1 MSFKVA
7 QEAFAYSVIKYLVSD
22 KNGSAHGTSQKTLIF
37 NDLCNVF
44 NKIASTTFVRKFTSM
59 SKIKNNLYFKIGGI
73 VLIALLLLIPTG
85 MIKSIIYE
93 REQTQQ
99 EAIDE
104 VSEKWGG
111 EQTLQGP
118 VLTIPYTRYVKEINK
133 ATGKETLVQITE
145 RLHILPSK
153 LNIQANVNPNRRHR
167 GIFDIVV
174 YNSMLHVSGEF
185 TKLEFKDLESKGH
198 VFKFNEAVLNA
209 GIDDLRGIEKQIS
222 LNWDGQKVS
231 FNPGVTNSDVFYSG
245 INAKVNISPTD
256 DHLYRF
262 SFDIELKG
270 SQQLYFTPVGKETDV
285 VLKSDWQTPKF
296 DGAFLPDEHK
306 TDKNG
311 FKAHWNVLNLNRNYP
326 QSWTGSS
333 YKLRE
338 SSFGVDLKLPV
349 DNYQKS
355 HRTIHYALLFIGLT
369 FLVFFFIEIFQS
381 AGIHPIQYILVGI
394 ALVVFYTLLIAF
406 SEHIAFNAAFLL
418 SALATVLLISMYVRA
433 ILRSVKMSLFI
444 AGLLSMLYIFIFVII
459 QLEDLAL
466 LIGSIGVFII
476 LGLVMYFSRKIDW
489 YNLTADKADTQRD
502 QIS

>member
-1 MSFKVA
+1 MS
-7 QEAFAYSVIKYLVSD
+7 
-22 KNGSAHGTSQKTLIF
+22 
-37 NDLCNVF
+37 
-44 NKIASTTFVRKFTSM
+44 R
-59 SKIKNNLYFKIGGI
+59 IKNNLYFKIGGI

-93 REQTQQ
+93 REQTQR

-111 EQTLQGP
+111 AQTLQGP
-118 VLTIPYTRYVKEINK
+118 VLTIPYTRYVKEIDK

-145 RLHILPSK
+145 RLHVLPSK
-153 LNIQANVNPNRRHR
+153 LDIQASVKPDLRHR
-167 GIFDIVV
+167 GVYEIVV
-174 YNSMLHVSGEF
+174 YNSALHVSGAF
-185 TKLEFKDLESKGH
+185 TKLDFKDLEAKGH
-198 VFKFNEAVLNA
+198 SFKFNEATLNA
-209 GIDDLRGIEKQIS
+209 GIDDLRGIEKQIE
-222 LNWDGQKVS
+222 LNWEGKKLP
-231 FNPGVTNSDVFYSG
+231 FNPGVSNQDIFYSG
-245 INAKVNISPTD
+245 INSKVSISPTD

-285 VLKSDWQTPKF
+285 VLNSDWQTPKF
-296 DGAFLPDEHK
+296 DGAFLPDQHK
-306 TDKNG
+306 TDKAG
-311 FKAHWNVLNLNRNYP
+311 FKAHWNILNLNRNYP

-333 YKLRE
+333 YKLRD

-355 HRTIHYALLFIGLT
+355 HRSIHYAILFIGLT

-381 AGIHPIQYILVGI
+381 SGIHPIQYILVGI
-394 ALVVFYTLLIAF
+394 ALVVFYTLLLSI
-406 SEHIAFNAAFLL
+406 SEHIRFNYAFIL
-418 SALATVLLISMYVRA
+418 SALATVALISLYVRA
-433 ILRSVKMSLFI
+433 ILRSLKMSLFI

-489 YNLTADKADTQRD
+489 YNIGQDKNA
-502 QIS
+502 I

>member
-1 MSFKVA
+1 MTMS
-7 QEAFAYSVIKYLVSD
+7 
-22 KNGSAHGTSQKTLIF
+22 
-37 NDLCNVF
+37 
-44 NKIASTTFVRKFTSM
+44 R
-59 SKIKNNLYFKIGGI
+59 IKNNLYFKIGGI

-93 REQTQQ
+93 REQTQR

-111 EQTLQGP
+111 AQTLQGP
-118 VLTIPYTRYVKEINK
+118 VLTIPYTRYVKEIDK

-145 RLHILPSK
+145 RLHVLPSK
-153 LNIQANVNPNRRHR
+153 LDIQASVKPDRRHR
-167 GIFDIVV
+167 GVYEIVV
-174 YNSMLHVSGEF
+174 YNSALHVSGAF
-185 TKLEFKDLESKGH
+185 TKLDFKDLEAKGH
-198 VFKFNEAVLNA
+198 SFKFNEATLNA
-209 GIDDLRGIEKQIS
+209 GIDDLRGIEKQIE
-222 LNWDGQKVS
+222 LNWEGKKLP
-231 FNPGVTNSDVFYSG
+231 FNPGVSNQDIFYSG
-245 INAKVNISPTD
+245 INSKVSISPTD

-285 VLKSDWQTPKF
+285 VLNSDWQTPKF
-296 DGAFLPDEHK
+296 DGAFLPDQHK
-306 TDKNG
+306 TDKAG
-311 FKAHWNVLNLNRNYP
+311 FKAHWNILNLNRNYP

-333 YKLRE
+333 YKLRD

-355 HRTIHYALLFIGLT
+355 HRSIHYAILFIGLT

-381 AGIHPIQYILVGI
+381 SGIHPIQYILVGI
-394 ALVVFYTLLIAF
+394 ALVVFYTLLLSI
-406 SEHIAFNAAFLL
+406 SEHIRFNYAFIL
-418 SALATVLLISMYVRA
+418 SALATVALISLYVRA
-433 ILRSVKMSLFI
+433 ILRSLKMSLFI

-489 YNLTADKADTQRD
+489 YNIGQDKNA
-502 QIS
+502 I

>member
-1 MSFKVA
+1 
-7 QEAFAYSVIKYLVSD
+7 
-22 KNGSAHGTSQKTLIF
+22 
-37 NDLCNVF
+37 
-44 NKIASTTFVRKFTSM
+44 M

-93 REQTQQ
+93 REQTQR

-118 VLTIPYTRYVKEINK
+118 VLTIPYTRYVKEIDK
-133 ATGKETLVQITE
+133 ASGKEKLVQITE
-145 RLHILPSK
+145 RLHVLPNK
-153 LNIQANVNPNRRHR
+153 LNVQASVNPDRRHR
-167 GIFDIVV
+167 GVYEIVV
-174 YNSMLHVSGEF
+174 YNSHLQVSGEF
-185 TKLEFKDLESKGH
+185 TKLDFKDLESKGH
-198 VFKFNEAVLNA
+198 TFKFNEATLDA
-209 GIDDLRGIEKQIS
+209 GIGDLRGIEKQIN
-222 LNWDGQKVS
+222 LNWDGQKIG
-231 FNPGVTNSDVFYSG
+231 FNPGVSNQDIFYTG
-245 INAKVNISPTD
+245 INAKVNIAPAD

-262 SFDIELKG
+262 SFDVELKG
-270 SQQLYFTPVGKETDV
+270 SQQLFFTPVGKETDV
-285 VLKSDWQTPKF
+285 VLTSDWQTPKF
-296 DGAFLPDEHK
+296 TGSFLPDK
-306 TDKNG
+306 YTTDKNG

-333 YKLRE
+333 YKIND
-338 SSFGVDLKLPV
+338 SAFGVDLKLPV

-381 AGIHPIQYILVGI
+381 SGIHPIQYILVGI
-394 ALVVFYTLLIAF
+394 ALVVFYTLLLSI
-406 SEHIAFNAAFLL
+406 SEHIRFNSAFLL
-418 SALATVLLISMYVRA
+418 SALATVILISTYVRA
-433 ILRSVKMSLFI
+433 ILRSLKMSLFI

-489 YNLTADKADTQRD
+489 YNLNQNNPGA
-502 QIS
+502 

>member
-1 MSFKVA
+1 MS
-7 QEAFAYSVIKYLVSD
+7 
-22 KNGSAHGTSQKTLIF
+22 
-37 NDLCNVF
+37 
-44 NKIASTTFVRKFTSM
+44 R
-59 SKIKNNLYFKIGGI
+59 IKNNLYFKIGGI

-93 REQTQQ
+93 REQTQR

-111 EQTLQGP
+111 AQTLQGP
-118 VLTIPYTRYVKEINK
+118 VLSIPYTRYVKEIDK

-145 RLHILPSK
+145 RLHVLPSK
-153 LNIQANVNPNRRHR
+153 LDIQASVKPDRRHR
-167 GIFDIVV
+167 GVYEIVV
-174 YNSMLHVSGEF
+174 YNSALHVSGAF
-185 TKLEFKDLESKGH
+185 TKLDFKDLEAKGH
-198 VFKFNEAVLNA
+198 SFKFNEATLNA
-209 GIDDLRGIEKQIS
+209 GIDDLRGIEKQIE
-222 LNWDGQKVS
+222 LNWEGKKLP
-231 FNPGVTNSDVFYSG
+231 FNPGVSNQDIFYSG
-245 INAKVNISPTD
+245 INAKVSISPTD

-285 VLKSDWQTPKF
+285 VLNSDWQTPKF
-296 DGAFLPDEHK
+296 DGAFLPDQHK
-306 TDKNG
+306 TDKAG

-333 YKLRE
+333 YKLRD

-355 HRTIHYALLFIGLT
+355 HRSIHYAILFIGLT
-369 FLVFFFIEIFQS
+369 FLVFFFIEIFQAS
-381 AGIHPIQYILVGI
+381 GIHPIQYILVGI
-394 ALVVFYTLLIAF
+394 ALVVFYTLLLSI
-406 SEHIAFNAAFLL
+406 SEHIRFNYAFIL
-418 SALATVLLISMYVRA
+418 SALATVALISLYVRA
-433 ILRSVKMSLFI
+433 ILRSLKMSLFI

-489 YNLTADKADTQRD
+489 YNIGQDKNA
-502 QIS
+502 I

>member
-1 MSFKVA
+1 MS
-7 QEAFAYSVIKYLVSD
+7 
-22 KNGSAHGTSQKTLIF
+22 
-37 NDLCNVF
+37 
-44 NKIASTTFVRKFTSM
+44 R
-59 SKIKNNLYFKIGGI
+59 IKNNLYFKIGGI
-73 VLIALLLLIPTG
+73 ILIALLLLIPTG

-93 REQTQQ
+93 REQTQR

-111 EQTLQGP
+111 AQTLQGP
-118 VLTIPYTRYVKEINK
+118 VLTIPYTRYVKEIDK

-145 RLHILPSK
+145 RLHVLPSK
-153 LNIQANVNPNRRHR
+153 LDIQASVKPDRRHR
-167 GIFDIVV
+167 GVYEIVV
-174 YNSMLHVSGEF
+174 YNSALHVSGAF
-185 TKLEFKDLESKGH
+185 TKLDFKDLEAKGH
-198 VFKFNEAVLNA
+198 SFKFNEATLNA
-209 GIDDLRGIEKQIS
+209 GIDDLRGIEKQIE
-222 LNWDGQKVS
+222 LNWEGKKLP
-231 FNPGVTNSDVFYSG
+231 FNPGVSNQDIFYSG
-245 INAKVNISPTD
+245 INAKVSISPTD

-285 VLKSDWQTPKF
+285 VLNSDWQTPKF
-296 DGAFLPDEHK
+296 DGAFLPDQHK
-306 TDKNG
+306 TDKAG

-333 YKLRE
+333 YKLRD

-355 HRTIHYALLFIGLT
+355 HRSIHYAILFIGLT
-369 FLVFFFIEIFQS
+369 FLVFFFIEIFQAS
-381 AGIHPIQYILVGI
+381 GIHPIQYILVGI
-394 ALVVFYTLLIAF
+394 ALVVFYTLLLSI
-406 SEHIAFNAAFLL
+406 SEHIRFNYAFIL
-418 SALATVLLISMYVRA
+418 SALATVALISLYVRA
-433 ILRSVKMSLFI
+433 ILRSLKMSLFI

-489 YNLTADKADTQRD
+489 YNIGQDKNA
-502 QIS
+502 I

>member
-1 MSFKVA
+1 MS
-7 QEAFAYSVIKYLVSD
+7 
-22 KNGSAHGTSQKTLIF
+22 
-37 NDLCNVF
+37 
-44 NKIASTTFVRKFTSM
+44 R
-59 SKIKNNLYFKIGGI
+59 IKNSLYFKIGGI

-93 REQTQQ
+93 REQTQR

-111 EQTLQGP
+111 AQTLQGP
-118 VLTIPYTRYVKEINK
+118 VLTIPYTRYVKEIDK
-133 ATGKETLVQITE
+133 ANGKETLVQITE
-145 RLHILPSK
+145 RLHVLPSK
-153 LNIQANVNPNRRHR
+153 LDIQASVKPDRRHR
-167 GIFDIVV
+167 GVYEIVV
-174 YNSMLHVSGEF
+174 YNSALHVSGAF
-185 TKLEFKDLESKGH
+185 TKLDFKDLEAKGH
-198 VFKFNEAVLNA
+198 SFKFNEATLNA
-209 GIDDLRGIEKQIS
+209 GIDDLRGIEKQIE
-222 LNWDGQKVS
+222 LNWEGKKLP
-231 FNPGVTNSDVFYSG
+231 FNPGVSNQDIFYSG
-245 INAKVNISPTD
+245 INSKVSISPTD

-285 VLKSDWQTPKF
+285 VLNSDWQTPKF
-296 DGAFLPDEHK
+296 DGAFLPDQHK
-306 TDKNG
+306 TDKAG
-311 FKAHWNVLNLNRNYP
+311 FKAHWNILNLNRNYP

-333 YKLRE
+333 YKLRD

-355 HRTIHYALLFIGLT
+355 HRSIHYAILFIGLT

-381 AGIHPIQYILVGI
+381 SGIHPIQYILVGI
-394 ALVVFYTLLIAF
+394 ALVVFYTLLLSI
-406 SEHIAFNAAFLL
+406 SEHIRFNYAFIL
-418 SALATVLLISMYVRA
+418 SALATVALISLYVRA
-433 ILRSVKMSLFI
+433 ILRSLKMSLFI

-489 YNLTADKADTQRD
+489 YNIGQDKNA
-502 QIS
+502 I

>member
-1 MSFKVA
+1 MS
-7 QEAFAYSVIKYLVSD
+7 
-22 KNGSAHGTSQKTLIF
+22 
-37 NDLCNVF
+37 
-44 NKIASTTFVRKFTSM
+44 R
-59 SKIKNNLYFKIGGI
+59 IKNSLYFKIGGI

-93 REQTQQ
+93 REHTQR

-111 EQTLQGP
+111 AQTLQGP
-118 VLTIPYTRYVKEINK
+118 VLTIPYTRYVKEIDK

-145 RLHILPSK
+145 RLHVLPSK
-153 LNIQANVNPNRRHR
+153 LDIQASVKPDRRHR
-167 GIFDIVV
+167 GVYEIVV
-174 YNSMLHVSGEF
+174 YNSALHVSGAF
-185 TKLEFKDLESKGH
+185 TKLDFKDLEAKGH
-198 VFKFNEAVLNA
+198 SFKFNEATLNA
-209 GIDDLRGIEKQIS
+209 GIDDLRGIEKQIE
-222 LNWDGQKVS
+222 LNWEGKKLP
-231 FNPGVTNSDVFYSG
+231 FNPGVSNQDIFYSG
-245 INAKVNISPTD
+245 INSKVSISPTD

-285 VLKSDWQTPKF
+285 VLNSDWQTPKF
-296 DGAFLPDEHK
+296 DGAFLPDQHK
-306 TDKNG
+306 TDKAG
-311 FKAHWNVLNLNRNYP
+311 FKAHWNILNLNRNYP

-333 YKLRE
+333 YKLRD

-355 HRTIHYALLFIGLT
+355 HRSIHYAILFIGLT

-381 AGIHPIQYILVGI
+381 SGIHPIQYILVGI
-394 ALVVFYTLLIAF
+394 ALVVFYTLLLSI
-406 SEHIAFNAAFLL
+406 SEHIRFNYAFIL
-418 SALATVLLISMYVRA
+418 SALATVALISLYVRA
-433 ILRSVKMSLFI
+433 ILRSLKMSLFI

-489 YNLTADKADTQRD
+489 YNIGQDKNA
-502 QIS
+502 I

>member
-1 MSFKVA
+1 MS
-7 QEAFAYSVIKYLVSD
+7 
-22 KNGSAHGTSQKTLIF
+22 
-37 NDLCNVF
+37 
-44 NKIASTTFVRKFTSM
+44 R
-59 SKIKNNLYFKIGGI
+59 IKNNLYFKIGGI

-93 REQTQQ
+93 REQTQR

-111 EQTLQGP
+111 AQTLQGP
-118 VLTIPYTRYVKEINK
+118 VLTIPYTRYVKEIDK

-145 RLHILPSK
+145 RLHVLPSK
-153 LNIQANVNPNRRHR
+153 LDIQASVKPDRRHR
-167 GIFDIVV
+167 GVYEIVV
-174 YNSMLHVSGEF
+174 YNSALHVSGAF
-185 TKLEFKDLESKGH
+185 TKLDFKDLEAKGH
-198 VFKFNEAVLNA
+198 SFKFNEATLNA
-209 GIDDLRGIEKQIS
+209 GIDDLRGIEKQIE
-222 LNWDGQKVS
+222 LNWEGKKLP
-231 FNPGVTNSDVFYSG
+231 FNPGVSNQDIFYSG
-245 INAKVNISPTD
+245 INAKVSISPTD

-285 VLKSDWQTPKF
+285 VLNSDWQTPKF
-296 DGAFLPDEHK
+296 DGAFLPDQHK
-306 TDKNG
+306 TDKAG

-333 YKLRE
+333 YELRD

-355 HRTIHYALLFIGLT
+355 HRSIHYAILFIGLT
-369 FLVFFFIEIFQS
+369 FLVFFFIEIFQAS
-381 AGIHPIQYILVGI
+381 GIHPIQYILVGI
-394 ALVVFYTLLIAF
+394 ALVVFYTLLLSI
-406 SEHIAFNAAFLL
+406 SEHIRFNYAFIL
-418 SALATVLLISMYVRA
+418 SALATVALISLYVRA
-433 ILRSVKMSLFI
+433 ILRSLKMSLFI

-489 YNLTADKADTQRD
+489 YNIGQDKNA
-502 QIS
+502 I

>member
-1 MSFKVA
+1 MS
-7 QEAFAYSVIKYLVSD
+7 
-22 KNGSAHGTSQKTLIF
+22 
-37 NDLCNVF
+37 
-44 NKIASTTFVRKFTSM
+44 R
-59 SKIKNNLYFKIGGI
+59 IKNNLYFKIGGI

-93 REQTQQ
+93 REQTQS
-99 EAIDE
+99 EAIEE

-111 EQTLQGP
+111 AQTLQGP
-118 VLTIPYTRYVKEINK
+118 VLTIPYTRYVKEIDK

-145 RLHILPSK
+145 RLHVLPSK
-153 LNIQANVNPNRRHR
+153 LDIQASVKPDRRHR
-167 GIFDIVV
+167 GVYEIVV
-174 YNSMLHVSGEF
+174 YNSALHVSGAF
-185 TKLEFKDLESKGH
+185 TKLDFKDLEAKGH
-198 VFKFNEAVLNA
+198 SFKFNEATLNA
-209 GIDDLRGIEKQIS
+209 GIDDLRGIEKQIE
-222 LNWDGQKVS
+222 LNWEGKKLP
-231 FNPGVTNSDVFYSG
+231 FNPGVSNQDIFYSG
-245 INAKVNISPTD
+245 INSKVSISPTD

-285 VLKSDWQTPKF
+285 VLNSDWQTPKF
-296 DGAFLPDEHK
+296 DGAFLPDQHK
-306 TDKNG
+306 TDKAG
-311 FKAHWNVLNLNRNYP
+311 FKAHWNILNLNRNYP

-333 YKLRE
+333 YKLRD

-355 HRTIHYALLFIGLT
+355 HRSIHYAILFIGLT

-381 AGIHPIQYILVGI
+381 SGIHPIQYILVGI
-394 ALVVFYTLLIAF
+394 ALVVFYTLLLSI
-406 SEHIAFNAAFLL
+406 SEHIRFNYAFIL
-418 SALATVLLISMYVRA
+418 SALATVALISLYVRA
-433 ILRSVKMSLFI
+433 ILRSLKMSLFI

-489 YNLTADKADTQRD
+489 YNIGQDKNA
-502 QIS
+502 I

>member
-1 MSFKVA
+1 MS
-7 QEAFAYSVIKYLVSD
+7 
-22 KNGSAHGTSQKTLIF
+22 
-37 NDLCNVF
+37 
-44 NKIASTTFVRKFTSM
+44 R
-59 SKIKNNLYFKIGGI
+59 IKNNLYFKIGGI

-93 REQTQQ
+93 REQTQR

-111 EQTLQGP
+111 AQTLQGP
-118 VLTIPYTRYVKEINK
+118 VLTIPYTRYVKEIDK

-145 RLHILPSK
+145 RLHVLPSK
-153 LNIQANVNPNRRHR
+153 LDIQASVKPDRRHR
-167 GIFDIVV
+167 GVYEIVV
-174 YNSMLHVSGEF
+174 YNSALHVSGAF
-185 TKLEFKDLESKGH
+185 TKLDFKDLEAKGH
-198 VFKFNEAVLNA
+198 SFKFNEATLNA
-209 GIDDLRGIEKQIS
+209 GIDDLRGIEKQIE
-222 LNWDGQKVS
+222 LNWEGKKLP
-231 FNPGVTNSDVFYSG
+231 FNPGVSNQDIFYSG
-245 INAKVNISPTD
+245 INAKVSISPTD

-285 VLKSDWQTPKF
+285 VLNSDWQTPKF
-296 DGAFLPDEHK
+296 DGAFLPDQHK
-306 TDKNG
+306 TDKAG

-333 YKLRE
+333 YKLRD

-355 HRTIHYALLFIGLT
+355 HRSIHYAILFIGLT
-369 FLVFFFIEIFQS
+369 FLVFFFIEIFQA

-394 ALVVFYTLLIAF
+394 ALVVFYTLLLSI
-406 SEHIAFNAAFLL
+406 SEHIRFNYAFIL
-418 SALATVLLISMYVRA
+418 SALATVALISLYVRA
-433 ILRSVKMSLFI
+433 ILRSLKMSLFI
-444 AGLLSMLYIFIFVII
+444 AGLLGMLYVFIFVII

-489 YNLTADKADTQRD
+489 YNIGQDKNA
-502 QIS
+502 I

>member
-1 MSFKVA
+1 MS
-7 QEAFAYSVIKYLVSD
+7 
-22 KNGSAHGTSQKTLIF
+22 
-37 NDLCNVF
+37 
-44 NKIASTTFVRKFTSM
+44 R
-59 SKIKNNLYFKIGGI
+59 IKNNLYFKIGGI

-93 REQTQQ
+93 REQTQR

-111 EQTLQGP
+111 AQTLQGP
-118 VLTIPYTRYVKEINK
+118 VLTIPYTRYVKEIDK

-145 RLHILPSK
+145 RLHVLPSK
-153 LNIQANVNPNRRHR
+153 LDIQASVKPDRRHR
-167 GIFDIVV
+167 GVYEIVV
-174 YNSMLHVSGEF
+174 YNSALHVSGAF
-185 TKLEFKDLESKGH
+185 TKLDFKDLEAKGH
-198 VFKFNEAVLNA
+198 SFKFNEATLNA
-209 GIDDLRGIEKQIS
+209 GIDDLRGIEKQIE
-222 LNWDGQKVS
+222 LNWEGKKLP
-231 FNPGVTNSDVFYSG
+231 FNPGVSNQDIFYSG
-245 INAKVNISPTD
+245 INSKVSISPTD

-285 VLKSDWQTPKF
+285 VLNSDWQTPKF
-296 DGAFLPDEHK
+296 DGAFLPDQHK
-306 TDKNG
+306 TDKAG
-311 FKAHWNVLNLNRNYP
+311 FKAHWNILNLNRNYP

-333 YKLRE
+333 YKLRD

-355 HRTIHYALLFIGLT
+355 HRSIHYAILFIGLT

-381 AGIHPIQYILVGI
+381 SGIHPIQYILVGI
-394 ALVVFYTLLIAF
+394 ALVVFYTLLLSI
-406 SEHIAFNAAFLL
+406 SEHIRFNYAFIL
-418 SALATVLLISMYVRA
+418 SALATVALISLYVRG
-433 ILRSVKMSLFI
+433 ILRSLKMSLFI

-489 YNLTADKADTQRD
+489 YNIGQDKNA
-502 QIS
+502 I

>member
-1 MSFKVA
+1 MS
-7 QEAFAYSVIKYLVSD
+7 
-22 KNGSAHGTSQKTLIF
+22 
-37 NDLCNVF
+37 
-44 NKIASTTFVRKFTSM
+44 R
-59 SKIKNNLYFKIGGI
+59 IKNNLYFKIGGI

-93 REQTQQ
+93 REQTQR

-111 EQTLQGP
+111 AQTLQGP
-118 VLTIPYTRYVKEINK
+118 VLTIPYTRYVKEIDK

-145 RLHILPSK
+145 RLHVLPSK
-153 LNIQANVNPNRRHR
+153 LDIQASVKPDRRHR
-167 GIFDIVV
+167 GVYEIVV
-174 YNSMLHVSGEF
+174 YNSALHVSGAF
-185 TKLEFKDLESKGH
+185 TKLDFKDLEAKGH
-198 VFKFNEAVLNA
+198 SFKFNEATLNA
-209 GIDDLRGIEKQIS
+209 GIDDLRGIEKQIE
-222 LNWDGQKVS
+222 LNWEGKKLP
-231 FNPGVTNSDVFYSG
+231 FNPGVSNQDIFYSG
-245 INAKVNISPTD
+245 INAKVSISPTD

-285 VLKSDWQTPKF
+285 VLNSDWQTPKF
-296 DGAFLPDEHK
+296 DGAFLPDQHK
-306 TDKNG
+306 TDKAG
-311 FKAHWNVLNLNRNYP
+311 FKAHWNILNLNRNYP

-333 YKLRE
+333 YELRD

-355 HRTIHYALLFIGLT
+355 HRSIHYAILFIGLT
-369 FLVFFFIEIFQS
+369 FLVFFFIEIFQAS
-381 AGIHPIQYILVGI
+381 GIHPIQYILVGI
-394 ALVVFYTLLIAF
+394 ALVVFYTLLLSI
-406 SEHIAFNAAFLL
+406 SEHIRFNYAFIL
-418 SALATVLLISMYVRA
+418 SALATVALISLYVRA
-433 ILRSVKMSLFI
+433 ILRSLKMSLFI

-489 YNLTADKADTQRD
+489 YNIGQDKNA
-502 QIS
+502 I

>member
-1 MSFKVA
+1 
-7 QEAFAYSVIKYLVSD
+7 
-22 KNGSAHGTSQKTLIF
+22 
-37 NDLCNVF
+37 
-44 NKIASTTFVRKFTSM
+44 M

-93 REQTQQ
+93 REQTQR

-118 VLTIPYTRYVKEINK
+118 VLTIPYTRYVKEIDK
-133 ATGKETLVQITE
+133 ATAKETLVQITE
-145 RLHILPSK
+145 RLHVLPSK
-153 LNIQANVNPNRRHR
+153 LDIQASVKPDRRHR
-167 GIFDIVV
+167 GVYEIVV
-174 YNSMLHVSGEF
+174 YNSALHVSGEF
-185 TKLEFKDLESKGH
+185 TKLDFKDLEAKGH
-198 VFKFNEAVLNA
+198 SFKFNEATLNA
-209 GIDDLRGIEKQIS
+209 GIDDLRGIEKQIV
-222 LNWDGQKVS
+222 LNWEGKKLP
-231 FNPGVTNSDVFYSG
+231 FNPGVSNQDIFYSG
-245 INAKVNISPTD
+245 INAKVSISPTD

-262 SFDIELKG
+262 SFDVELKG

-285 VLKSDWQTPKF
+285 VLNSDWQTPKF

-306 TDKNG
+306 TDKAG

-333 YKLRE
+333 YKLRD

-355 HRTIHYALLFIGLT
+355 HRSIHYAILFIGLT

-381 AGIHPIQYILVGI
+381 SGIHPIQYILVGI
-394 ALVVFYTLLIAF
+394 ALVVFYTLLLSI
-406 SEHIAFNAAFLL
+406 SEHIQFNGAFLL
-418 SALATVLLISMYVRA
+418 SALATVILISSYVRA
-433 ILRSVKMSLFI
+433 ILRSLKMSLFI

-489 YNLTADKADTQRD
+489 YNLNQNNLEA
-502 QIS
+502 

>member
-1 MSFKVA
+1 MS
-7 QEAFAYSVIKYLVSD
+7 
-22 KNGSAHGTSQKTLIF
+22 
-37 NDLCNVF
+37 
-44 NKIASTTFVRKFTSM
+44 R
-59 SKIKNNLYFKIGGI
+59 IKNNLYFKIGGI

-93 REQTQQ
+93 REQTQR

-111 EQTLQGP
+111 AQTLQGP
-118 VLTIPYTRYVKEINK
+118 VLSIPYTRYVKEIDK

-145 RLHILPSK
+145 RLHVLPSK
-153 LNIQANVNPNRRHR
+153 LDIQASVKPDRRHR
-167 GIFDIVV
+167 GVYEIVV
-174 YNSMLHVSGEF
+174 YNSALHVSGAF
-185 TKLEFKDLESKGH
+185 TKLDFKDLEAKGH
-198 VFKFNEAVLNA
+198 SFKFNEATLNA
-209 GIDDLRGIEKQIS
+209 GIDDLRGIEKQIE
-222 LNWDGQKVS
+222 LNWEGKKLP
-231 FNPGVTNSDVFYSG
+231 FNPGVSNQDIFYSG
-245 INAKVNISPTD
+245 INAKVNVSPTD

-285 VLKSDWQTPKF
+285 VLNSDWQTPKF
-296 DGAFLPDEHK
+296 DGAFLPDQHK
-306 TDKNG
+306 TDKAG

-333 YKLRE
+333 YKLRD

-355 HRTIHYALLFIGLT
+355 HRSIHYAILFIGLT
-369 FLVFFFIEIFQS
+369 FLVFFFIEIFQAS
-381 AGIHPIQYILVGI
+381 GIHPIQYILVGI
-394 ALVVFYTLLIAF
+394 ALVVFYTLLLSI
-406 SEHIAFNAAFLL
+406 SEHIRFNYAFIL
-418 SALATVLLISMYVRA
+418 SALATVALISLYVRA
-433 ILRSVKMSLFI
+433 ILRSLKMSLFI

-489 YNLTADKADTQRD
+489 YNIGQDKNA
-502 QIS
+502 I

>member
-1 MSFKVA
+1 MS
-7 QEAFAYSVIKYLVSD
+7 
-22 KNGSAHGTSQKTLIF
+22 
-37 NDLCNVF
+37 
-44 NKIASTTFVRKFTSM
+44 R
-59 SKIKNNLYFKIGGI
+59 IKNNLYFKIGGI

-93 REQTQQ
+93 REQTQR

-104 VSEKWGG
+104 VSDKWGG
-111 EQTLQGP
+111 AQTLHGP
-118 VLTIPYTRYVKEINK
+118 VLTIPYTRYVKEIDK

-145 RLHILPSK
+145 RLHVLPSK
-153 LNIQANVNPNRRHR
+153 LDIQASVKPDRRHR
-167 GIFDIVV
+167 GVYEIVV
-174 YNSMLHVSGEF
+174 YNSALHVSGAI
-185 TKLEFKDLESKGH
+185 TKLDFKDLEAKGH
-198 VFKFNEAVLNA
+198 SFKFNEATLNA
-209 GIDDLRGIEKQIS
+209 GIDDLRGIEKQIE
-222 LNWDGQKVS
+222 LNWEGKKLP
-231 FNPGVTNSDVFYSG
+231 FNPGVSNQDIFYSG
-245 INAKVNISPTD
+245 INAKVSISPTD

-285 VLKSDWQTPKF
+285 VLNSDWQTPKF
-296 DGAFLPDEHK
+296 DGAFLPDQHK
-306 TDKNG
+306 TDKAG

-333 YKLRE
+333 YKLRD

-355 HRTIHYALLFIGLT
+355 HRSIHYAILFIGLT
-369 FLVFFFIEIFQS
+369 FLVFFFIEIFQAS
-381 AGIHPIQYILVGI
+381 GIHPIQYILVGI
-394 ALVVFYTLLIAF
+394 ALVVFYTLLLSI
-406 SEHIAFNAAFLL
+406 SEHIRFNYAFIL
-418 SALATVLLISMYVRA
+418 SALATVALISLYVRA
-433 ILRSVKMSLFI
+433 ILRSLKMSLFI

-489 YNLTADKADTQRD
+489 YNIGQDKNA
-502 QIS
+502 I

>member
-1 MSFKVA
+1 MS
-7 QEAFAYSVIKYLVSD
+7 
-22 KNGSAHGTSQKTLIF
+22 
-37 NDLCNVF
+37 
-44 NKIASTTFVRKFTSM
+44 R
-59 SKIKNNLYFKIGGI
+59 IKNSLYFKIGGI

-93 REQTQQ
+93 REQTQR

-111 EQTLQGP
+111 AQTLQGP
-118 VLTIPYTRYVKEINK
+118 VLTIPYTRYVKEIDK

-145 RLHILPSK
+145 RLHVLPSK
-153 LNIQANVNPNRRHR
+153 LDIQASVKPDRRHR
-167 GIFDIVV
+167 GVYEIVV
-174 YNSMLHVSGEF
+174 YNSALHVSGAF
-185 TKLEFKDLESKGH
+185 TKLDFKDLEAKGH
-198 VFKFNEAVLNA
+198 SFKFNEATLNA
-209 GIDDLRGIEKQIS
+209 GIDDLRGIEKQIE
-222 LNWDGQKVS
+222 LNWEGKKLP
-231 FNPGVTNSDVFYSG
+231 FNPGVSNQDIFYSG
-245 INAKVNISPTD
+245 INSKVSISPTD

-285 VLKSDWQTPKF
+285 VLNSDWQTPKF
-296 DGAFLPDEHK
+296 DGAFLPDQHK
-306 TDKNG
+306 TDKAG
-311 FKAHWNVLNLNRNYP
+311 FKAHWNILNLNRNYP

-333 YKLRE
+333 YKLRD

-355 HRTIHYALLFIGLT
+355 HRSIHYAILFIGLT

-381 AGIHPIQYILVGI
+381 SGIHPIQYILVGI
-394 ALVVFYTLLIAF
+394 ALVVFYTLLLSI
-406 SEHIAFNAAFLL
+406 SEHIRFNYAFIL
-418 SALATVLLISMYVRA
+418 SALATVALISFYVRA
-433 ILRSVKMSLFI
+433 ILRSLKMSLFI

-489 YNLTADKADTQRD
+489 YNIGKDKNA
-502 QIS
+502 I

>member
-1 MSFKVA
+1 MS
-7 QEAFAYSVIKYLVSD
+7 
-22 KNGSAHGTSQKTLIF
+22 
-37 NDLCNVF
+37 
-44 NKIASTTFVRKFTSM
+44 R
-59 SKIKNNLYFKIGGI
+59 IKNNLYFKIGGI

-93 REQTQQ
+93 REQTQR

-111 EQTLQGP
+111 GQTLQGP
-118 VLTIPYTRYVKEINK
+118 VLTIPYTRYVKEIDK

-145 RLHILPSK
+145 RLHVLPSK
-153 LNIQANVNPNRRHR
+153 LDIQASVKPDRRHR
-167 GIFDIVV
+167 GVYEIVV
-174 YNSMLHVSGEF
+174 YNSALHVSGAF
-185 TKLEFKDLESKGH
+185 TKLDFKDLEAKGH
-198 VFKFNEAVLNA
+198 SFKFNEATLNA
-209 GIDDLRGIEKQIS
+209 GIDDLRGIEKQIE
-222 LNWDGQKVS
+222 LNWEGKKLP
-231 FNPGVTNSDVFYSG
+231 FNPGVSNQDIFYSG
-245 INAKVNISPTD
+245 INAKVSISPTD

-285 VLKSDWQTPKF
+285 VLNSDWQTPKF
-296 DGAFLPDEHK
+296 DGAFLPDQHK
-306 TDKNG
+306 TDNAG
-311 FKAHWNVLNLNRNYP
+311 FKAHWNILNLNRNYP

-333 YKLRE
+333 YKLRD

-355 HRTIHYALLFIGLT
+355 HRSIHYAILFIGLT
-369 FLVFFFIEIFQS
+369 FLVFFFIEIFQAS
-381 AGIHPIQYILVGI
+381 GIHPIQYILVGI
-394 ALVVFYTLLIAF
+394 ALVVFYTLLLSI
-406 SEHIAFNAAFLL
+406 SEHIRFNYAFIL
-418 SALATVLLISMYVRA
+418 SALATVALISLYVRA
-433 ILRSVKMSLFI
+433 ILRSLKMSLFI

-489 YNLTADKADTQRD
+489 YNIGQDKNA
-502 QIS
+502 I